1 MFRSTPSTRN
11 AKRDRAAAL
20 GRLQTAVQTPVLDTA
35 SELRSIWNTTWPMI
49 KDRHVTTFVITLALF
64 GFIIGAHL
72 LVSAIPV

>member
-1 MFRSTPSTRN
+1 MFRSTPSTRL

-20 GRLQTAVQTPVLDTA
+20 GRLQTDAQDYLLDKWET
-35 SELRSIWNTTWPMI
+35 I

>member
-1 MFRSTPSTRN
+1 MFRSTPSTRL

-20 GRLQTAVQTPVLDTA
+20 GRLQTAIQSPFIETA
-35 SELRSIWNTTWPMI
+35 RELRSMAVTTWSTV
-49 KDRHVTTFVITLALF
+49 KDMHVTTFVITLALF